1 MFWWKGIGSDEMNL
15 IVSKTPTIAKGKK
28 SIEKITIPG
37 RNGFLII
44 DNGTYEGFVISIEC
58 HFAKETTDQDA
69 ILAWL
74 DGAGKL
80 SLDNIRQWDAV
91 ITNSISLEKVVG
103 TYRSFL
109 IQFECQP
116 VSEEIAESQ
125 FTVNSNPASITIT
138 GATASMDPIVEITGL
153 GDVQV
158 TVNNKAFHLYAMEGK
173 YILDSKLKVI
183 TDINDMN
190 ASHKMLGEYP
200 VLEPGVNTIDY
211 IGTILDFEI
220 VYKKAFL

>member
-58 HFAKETTDQDA
+58 HFDKETADQDA

-74 DGAGKL
+74 DGVGKL
-80 SLDNIRQWDAV
+80 SIDNIRQWDAV
-91 ITNSISLEKVVG
+91 ITNSISLKKIVG
-103 TYRSFL
+103 LYRSFL

-116 VSEEIAESQ
+116 VSEEIVERTY
-125 FTVNSNPASITIT
+125 TVSSNPATLTIP
-138 GATASMDPIVEITGL
+138 GATAEMEPMMEITAV

-158 TVNNKAFHLYAMEGK
+158 TVNNKAFHLYGLAGK
-173 YILDSKLKVI
+173 VTLNSKLKVI
-183 TDINDMN
+183 TDHTGANI
-190 ASHKMLGEYP
+190 SHKMLGDFAALKPE
-200 VLEPGVNTIDY
+200 ENTIDT
-211 IGTILDFEI
+211 IGIITGFKIL
-220 VYKKAFL
+220 YHKAYL

>member
-1 MFWWKGIGSDEMNL
+1 MFWWKGTGSDEMNL

-37 RNGFLII
+37 RSGFLTI

-58 HFAKETTDQDA
+58 HFDKGTADQDA

-74 DGAGKL
+74 DGGGKL

-91 ITNSISLEKVVG
+91 ITNSISLEKVLG
-103 TYRSFL
+103 LYRSIL

-116 VSEEIAESQ
+116 VSREIAEKTY
-125 FTVNSNPASITIT
+125 TVSSNPATLSIT
-138 GATASMDPIVEITGL
+138 GATSEMEPIMEITAV

-158 TVNNKAFHLYAMEGK
+158 TVNNKAFHLYGLAGK
-173 YILDSKLKVI
+173 VTLDSKLKVI
-183 TDINDMN
+183 TDHTGANI
-190 ASHKMLGEYP
+190 SHKMLGEFP
-200 VLEPGVNTIDY
+200 ALKPGDNVIDT
-211 IGTILDFEI
+211 IGTITGFKM
-220 VYKKAFL
+220 YYHKAFL

>member
-1 MFWWKGIGSDEMNL
+1 MFWWKGTGSDEMNL
-15 IVSKTPTIAKGKK
+15 IVSKTPKISKGKK
-28 SIEKITIPG
+28 SIEKIAIPG
-37 RNGFLII
+37 RSGFLTI

-58 HFAKETTDQDA
+58 HFDKEEADQDA

-103 TYRSFL
+103 LYRSFL

-116 VSEEIAESQ
+116 VSEEIVERTY
-125 FTVNSNPASITIT
+125 TVSSNPATLTIS
-138 GATASMDPIVEITGL
+138 GATATMEPTLEITAV

-158 TVNNKAFHLYAMEGK
+158 TVNSKAFHLYGLAGK
-173 YILDSKLKVI
+173 VILNSKLKVI
-183 TDINDMN
+183 TDHTEANI
-190 ASHKMLGEYP
+190 SHKMLGEFP
-200 VLEPGVNTIDY
+200 VLQPGDNTIDI
-211 IGTILDFEI
+211 IGTITGFNIL
-220 VYKKAFL
+220 YHKAFL